1 MLHIGNINYLK
12 MIKNLCDNVLRLYVN
27 TLLFVW
33 WISVSS
39 GFEAKSIYVSICI
52 HRWVNHYRY
61 DQKKW
66 NQPKCPPTNQSWNGS
81 HNVHSIVFH
90 VINNSAEICIQKG
103 ICIHMHIYI
112 LKIYYNFWLRKWS
125 WKIHTFVKAMKPC
138 AALIMFNP

>member
-1 MLHIGNINYLK
+1 MCLGCMWILCC
-12 MIKNLCDNVLRLYVN
+12 LCDGSRYQVDLRPNLYMYLYAYIGEW
-27 TLLFVW
+27 TT
-33 WISVSS
+33 IDMT
-39 GFEAKSIYVSICI
+39 K
-52 HRWVNHYRY
+52 
-61 DQKKW
+61 KKW

-81 HNVHSIVFH
+81 RNVHSITFH

-103 ICIHMHIYI
+103 ICIHMHIHI